1 MPTDSTA
8 PPLGPV
14 VKSAVVSVT
23 LVSLTHDR
31 YVRSL
36 VPKGKEIGLTWSPS
50 KFTFCVC
57 LGEGLRVKMTECY
70 LFNHLKFSSLIKG
83 ILHTLSPFVDNSCL
97 SVLRGRNRKSN
108 TDF

>member
-1 MPTDSTA
+1 
-8 PPLGPV
+8 
-14 VKSAVVSVT
+14 
-23 LVSLTHDR
+23 
-31 YVRSL
+31 
-36 VPKGKEIGLTWSPS
+36 
-50 KFTFCVC
+50 
-57 LGEGLRVKMTECY
+57 MTECY